1 MSRILLLANLNCD
14 HVLSLSEPLVA
25 GARLQYVD
33 QGRRLGGG
41 AANTGIGLVWAGHE
55 VIIAS
60 RIGLDEAGDW
70 LLEQAAGYGLDCSHV
85 ERFGGETGE
94 LLILVDSTGERTILR
109 RPRRPDLPGDLP
121 VEGVD
126 CLYVNYPGTAIIGYM
141 RQMLGKSFVV
151 AQYPKGGQAR
161 RPCHVLVASRSDLGE
176 VSDPWL
182 HARQLAGDQ
191 LEWLVLTEGKAGA
204 VAIHGEEQIRVAARP
219 VSVVDTTGAGD
230 AFAGGDFGPWHPAWE
245 LDAVGDGGGAREDL
259 FAVDDD
265 AAGLREQAVRAP
277 VQTGYRNQRVVVQV
291 GVGDRRKPVAHA
303 ARIAPGAEV
312 DEARVE
318 TVVDL
323 ELAIASGSGRCTSP

>member
-25 GARLQYVD
+25 GARLQYLD

-55 VIIAS
+55 VTIAS
-60 RIGLDEAGDW
+60 RIGLDETGDW

-121 VEGVD
+121 SEGVD

-176 VSDPWL
+176 VDDPWQ
-182 HARQLAGDQ
+182 HARQIAGEQLA
-191 LEWLVLTEGKAGA
+191 WLVLTEGKAGA

-219 VSVVDTTGAGD
+219 VSVVDTTGRGM
-230 AFAGGDFGPWHPAWE
+230 PSPA
-245 LDAVGDGGGAREDL
+245 A
-259 FAVDDD
+259 
-265 AAGLREQAVRAP
+265 
-277 VQTGYRNQRVVVQV
+277 
-291 GVGDRRKPVAHA
+291 
-303 ARIAPGAEV
+303 
-312 DEARVE
+312 
-318 TVVDL
+318 
-323 ELAIASGSGRCTSP
+323 

>member
-55 VIIAS
+55 VTIAS
-60 RIGLDEAGDW
+60 RIGLDETGDW

-121 VEGVD
+121 LEGID
-126 CLYVNYPGTAIIGYM
+126 CLYVNYPGTAIISYM

-151 AQYPKGGQAR
+151 AQYPKGAKRAVPAMCWWPPAPISAR
-161 RPCHVLVASRSDLGE
+161 
-176 VSDPWL
+176 
-182 HARQLAGDQ
+182 
-191 LEWLVLTEGKAGA
+191 
-204 VAIHGEEQIRVAARP
+204 
-219 VSVVDTTGAGD
+219 
-230 AFAGGDFGPWHPAWE
+230 
-245 LDAVGDGGGAREDL
+245 
-259 FAVDDD
+259 
-265 AAGLREQAVRAP
+265 
-277 VQTGYRNQRVVVQV
+277 
-291 GVGDRRKPVAHA
+291 
-303 ARIAPGAEV
+303 
-312 DEARVE
+312 
-318 TVVDL
+318 
-323 ELAIASGSGRCTSP
+323 

>member
-55 VIIAS
+55 VTIAS

-126 CLYVNYPGTAIIGYM
+126 CLYVNYPGTAITGYM

-151 AQYPKGGQAR
+151 AQYPKGGQAC

-182 HARQLAGDQ
+182 HARQLAGEQ

-230 AFAGGDFGPWHPAWE
+230 AFAGGLIHGLARGMAIQ
-245 LDAVGDGGGAREDL
+245 DALQCAVDWGA
-259 FAVDDD
+259 FAV
-265 AAGLREQAVRAP
+265 ASESSIPSSALKNWLRQP
-277 VQTGYRNQRVVVQV
+277 
-291 GVGDRRKPVAHA
+291 H
-303 ARIAPGAEV
+303 
-312 DEARVE
+312 
-318 TVVDL
+318 
-323 ELAIASGSGRCTSP
+323 

>member
-55 VIIAS
+55 VTIAS

-126 CLYVNYPGTAIIGYM
+126 CLYVNYPGTAITGYM
-141 RQMLGKSFVV
+141 RQMLGKSFV
-151 AQYPKGGQAR
+151 G
-161 RPCHVLVASRSDLGE
+161 SRG
-176 VSDPWL
+176 
-182 HARQLAGDQ
+182 H
-191 LEWLVLTEGKAGA
+191 
-204 VAIHGEEQIRVAARP
+204 
-219 VSVVDTTGAGD
+219 
-230 AFAGGDFGPWHPAWE
+230 
-245 LDAVGDGGGAREDL
+245 
-259 FAVDDD
+259 
-265 AAGLREQAVRAP
+265 
-277 VQTGYRNQRVVVQV
+277 
-291 GVGDRRKPVAHA
+291 
-303 ARIAPGAEV
+303 GAE
-312 DEARVE
+312 
-318 TVVDL
+318 
-323 ELAIASGSGRCTSP
+323 

>member
-14 HVLSLSEPLVA
+14 HVLSLAEPLVA

-60 RIGLDEAGDW
+60 RVGLDDTGDW
-70 LLEQAAGYGLDCSHV
+70 LLEQAASYGLDCSHV

-94 LLILVDSTGERTILR
+94 LLVLVDATGA
-109 RPRRPDLPGDLP
+109 
-121 VEGVD
+121 
-126 CLYVNYPGTAIIGYM
+126 GTAIVGYM
-141 RQMLGKSFVV
+141 RQMLAKSFVV

-176 VSDPWL
+176 VSDPWQ
-182 HARQLAGDQ
+182 HARQLAGEQ

-204 VAIHGEEQIRVAARP
+204 VAIHGEEQVRVAARP

-230 AFAGGDFGPWHPAWE
+230 AFAGGLIHGLARGMAMA
-245 LDAVGDGGGAREDL
+245 DALQCAVDWGA
-259 FAVDDD
+259 FAV
-265 AAGLREQAVRAP
+265 ASESSIPSQALRNWLKQP
-277 VQTGYRNQRVVVQV
+277 
-291 GVGDRRKPVAHA
+291 H
-303 ARIAPGAEV
+303 
-312 DEARVE
+312 
-318 TVVDL
+318 
-323 ELAIASGSGRCTSP
+323 